1 MGDGEEY
8 QLVQSNKASP
18 TSQDL
23 IEEVAMQA
31 SWSHRSTA
39 WHSAVLSQEKHCCHI
54 WGGSPGTGLGAMAL
68 GWTERLDLAASNPER
83 AGLLQESWE
92 NSQLCLDLLLQ
103 LGSQNPDRE
112 SRLRTQEFQTLDVP
126 GDTGREQGCAEGR
139 RWDTHPGR
147 SNHWRTPLTRSSSS
161 HPILHTRVPATDF
174 AVMGPT
180 CAKTGQR
187 SCPSSA

>member
-54 WGGSPGTGLGAMAL
+54 WGGGSFWHGAGSHGTWLDRKARSGSKQPRASRIVAGELGEQPAL
-68 GWTERLDLAASNPER
+68 SGFTTATRKP
-83 AGLLQESWE
+83 
-92 NSQLCLDLLLQ
+92 
-103 LGSQNPDRE
+103 E
-112 SRLRTQEFQTLDVP
+112 SR
-126 GDTGREQGCAEGR
+126 
-139 RWDTHPGR
+139 
-147 SNHWRTPLTRSSSS
+147 
-161 HPILHTRVPATDF
+161 
-174 AVMGPT
+174 
-180 CAKTGQR
+180 
-187 SCPSSA
+187 